1 MYTKNLFYRFSK
13 EFEKIAEYDVKPEGQ
28 FQFLLV
34 PNNNYVYGYGKRT
47 YLVIALEDE
56 GSYYCE
62 CSKFDRDGIIC
73 FHMKILTRLGVKAI
87 PERYILKRWTQ
98 EAVPENEDA
107 NSNTHLPADF
117 IAHGMPLNNK
127 KTLWFTNLSTAFAAL
142 AVDGC
147 LSKETYTLVD
157 NHIKM
162 MCSELDGIKKRRRP
176 GKTKVP
182 ANPEPSRVPNMS
194 IILANDTAASTQGV
208 VAPDPEVHSGPSVVD
223 VESTCFLPTMQ
234 AGIKRT

>member
-62 CSKFDRDGIIC
+62 YSKFDRDGIIC

-87 PERYILKRWTQ
+87 P
-98 EAVPENEDA
+98 
-107 NSNTHLPADF
+107 
-117 IAHGMPLNNK
+117 
-127 KTLWFTNLSTAFAAL
+127 
-142 AVDGC
+142 
-147 LSKETYTLVD
+147 
-157 NHIKM
+157 
-162 MCSELDGIKKRRRP
+162 
-176 GKTKVP
+176 
-182 ANPEPSRVPNMS
+182 
-194 IILANDTAASTQGV
+194 
-208 VAPDPEVHSGPSVVD
+208 
-223 VESTCFLPTMQ
+223 
-234 AGIKRT
+234 